1 MINTRAPDGK
11 NKNFYNVI
19 GPSVKHVLGVFE
31 CSYVVPEKNVFLE
44 IRVWFGMTPTPS
56 GLVLTAFV
64 GTLP

>member
-31 CSYVVPEKNVFLE
+31 CSYVVPEKNVFWKLE
-44 IRVWFGMTPTPS
+44 FGS
-56 GLVLTAFV
+56 G
-64 GTLP
+64 